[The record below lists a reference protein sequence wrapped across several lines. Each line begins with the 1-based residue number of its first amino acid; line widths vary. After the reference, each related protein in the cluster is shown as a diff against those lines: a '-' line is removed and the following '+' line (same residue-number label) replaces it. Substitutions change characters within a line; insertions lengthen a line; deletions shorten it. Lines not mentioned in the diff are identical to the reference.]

1 MNKLTKETIK
11 LELRKDES
19 LKTKTYLT
27 KLYTVQ
33 ELYNYYHN
41 LTNKKCEICQKETRF
56 KNFKLGYD
64 NVCSRSCR
72 KLLKSKEYI
81 PNFNNI
87 IEIEKLKIFLLKE
100 YSGVNTTNKLNKSF
114 FINKDY
120 IKELNTLLYYMKEIS
135 ETKISIKLIYDFI
148 FGCGICEKCC
158 KYTTFIG
165 FDKGYRNSCNNCS
178 GTLHIKNNVEKEY
191 VLSNFVE
198 KGKFLA
204 DKMMQYY
211 NVSYSFVNKWKV
223 KNNIHIENKHKK
235 YSYGEELIFRT
246 YVNNFK
252 IKSNSRN
259 IINPYEID
267 IVIDDKLCIE
277 YDGLLFHSSG
287 EGFPGDCSR
296 RYKLDLIPEKYEL
309 LTIFEDEFLDLNKQ
323 KIWFSIINEKLGL
336 NEKINLDDCI
346 IKNIDKEK
354 VKKFVLDNSLDK
366 YVKSEIN
373 LGLYLDEELYA
384 VVSFN
389 RIIDKEYLIV
399 NLSTKKNYSID
410 YSVLVS
416 YFEEEYKPKSIEYY
430 SNRRYLTEINGFNF
444 VENTE
449 PIKFYFKVNENKLFL
464 NYSENEEEML
474 KNNCRIM
481 YDYGNSK
488 IVKVTQYY
496 E

>member
-1 MNKLTKETIK
+1 MNKLTKEMIK
-11 LELRKDES
+11 LELRKDGS
-19 LKTKTYLT
+19 LKTKTQLT
-27 KLYTVQ
+27 KIYTTQ

-64 NVCSRSCR
+64 KVCSRSCR
-72 KLLKSKEYI
+72 KSLKSKEYI

-87 IEIEKLKIFLLKE
+87 LEIEELKKFLLKE
-100 YSGVNTTNKLNKSF
+100 YSSVNTTNKLNNSF
-114 FINKDY
+114 FINNNY
-120 IKELNTLLYYMKEIS
+120 IRELNTILYYMKESNIS
-135 ETKISIKLIYDFI
+135 KMSIKLIYDFI
-148 FGCGICEKCC
+148 FGCSICEKCC
-158 KYTTFIG
+158 KHTTFIG
-165 FDKGYRNSCNNCS
+165 FNKGYRNSCNNCS
-178 GTLHIKNNVEKEY
+178 GTLHIKNQVEKEY
-191 VLSNFVE
+191 VLNNFIN

-204 DKMMQYY
+204 DKMMKYH

-223 KNNIHIENKHKK
+223 KNNISIENKHKK
-235 YSYGEELIFRT
+235 YSYGEELLFRT
-246 YVNNFK
+246 YIDKFEV
-252 IKSNSRN
+252 KSNSRN
-259 IINPYEID
+259 IINPSEID

-287 EGFPGDCSR
+287 EGFPGNCSR

-336 NEKINLDDCI
+336 NEKINLDSYI

-354 VKKFVLDNSLDK
+354 IKEFVLDNSLDK
-366 YVKSEIN
+366 YIESEIN
-373 LGLYLDEELYA
+373 LGLYLDEELYS

-389 RIIDKEYLIV
+389 RIKDKEYLIV
-399 NLSTKKNYSID
+399 NLATKKNYSVD
-410 YSVLVS
+410 YSVLIS
-416 YFEEEYKPKSIEYY
+416 YFEQDHKPKSIEYY
-430 SNRRYLTEINGFNF
+430 SNRRYLTEIKGFNF
-444 VENTE
+444 IENTE
-449 PIKFYFKVNENKLFL
+449 PNKFFFKINENKLFL
-464 NYSENEEEML
+464 DFGENEEEML
-474 KNNCRIM
+474 KNNYRII